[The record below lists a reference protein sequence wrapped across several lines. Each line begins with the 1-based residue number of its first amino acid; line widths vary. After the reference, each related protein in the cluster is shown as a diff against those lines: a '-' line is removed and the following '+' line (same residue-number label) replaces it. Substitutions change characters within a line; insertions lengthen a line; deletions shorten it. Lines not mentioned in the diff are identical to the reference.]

1 MEVKSTK
8 SKSVAPKNSKKA
20 NGQTDPMAEAKQQLD
35 CQQDGNYNSD
45 SEEYSSEPKSK
56 VADTKSKVN

>member
-1 MEVKSTK
+1 
-8 SKSVAPKNSKKA
+8 
-20 NGQTDPMAEAKQQLD
+20 MAEAKQQLD

-56 VADTKSKVN
+56 VADTKSKVNWLKIYV